1 VPDEQT
7 PHHVLVVGEA
17 LMDVVSSPAGELAY
31 PGGSPMNIAYGLAR
45 LGHPVDLLTRV
56 GRDEYGTRIL
66 DHLRSAGV
74 TVLPAS
80 VVDAPTSTARATIDD
95 EGVAS
100 YEFDIVWALPGMDA
114 GTSDAAGAPGAV
126 GAPGTVGGPGAPGIV
141 HTGSIGSV
149 LEPGAGRVRDVLAA
163 CPDALVSFDPNV
175 RPAIMGAHDD
185 VLPVVE
191 RLAATAHV
199 VKLSDEDASWLYPAF
214 TPEQTVAHLLG
225 LGPAVVAMT
234 LGGDGCLIASARDA
248 LRRSAF
254 ATTVVDT
261 IGAGDSFMSGMLDA
275 IIRSGLVDTIRAGE
289 VTAEDL
295 GRIADGGLA
304 SAAVTV
310 SRAGANPPTRAELA
324 AAAPGGAAS

>member
-1 VPDEQT
+1 MPDEQT

-66 DHLRSAGV
+66 DHLQSAGV

-114 GTSDAAGAPGAV
+114 VA
-126 GAPGTVGGPGAPGIV
+126 PGAPGIV

-149 LEPGAGRVRDVLAA
+149 LEPGAARVRDILAA
-163 CPDALVSFDPNV
+163 SGDALVSFDPNV

-191 RLAATAHV
+191 RLAAAAHV

-225 LGPAVVAMT
+225 LGPAVVAVT
-234 LGGDGCLIASARDA
+234 LGGDGCLIASARHS

-275 IIRSGLVDTIRAGE
+275 VIRSGLVDTIRAGE

-324 AAAPGGAAS
+324 TAARAG

>member
-1 VPDEQT
+1 MSDEQK
-7 PHHVLVVGEA
+7 PRRVLVVGEA
-17 LMDVVSSPAGELAY
+17 LMDVVSSAGGELAY

-66 DHLRSAGV
+66 DHLASAGV
-74 TVLPAS
+74 SVLPAS
-80 VVDAPTSTARATIDD
+80 VVDAVTSTARATIDA

-100 YEFDIVWALPGMDA
+100 YEFDIVWDLPAFEPGGD
-114 GTSDAAGAPGAV
+114 GSAPQ
-126 GAPGTVGGPGAPGIV
+126 IV
-141 HTGSIGSV
+141 HTGSIGAV
-149 LEPGAGRVRDVLAA
+149 LDPGADRVRDIVAA

-175 RPAIMGAHDD
+175 RPAIMGSHDE
-185 VLPVVE
+185 VLAVVE

-199 VKLSDEDASWLYPAF
+199 VKLSDEDAAWLYPACS
-214 TPEQTVAHLLG
+214 PEQAAAHLLG
-225 LGPAVVAMT
+225 LGPAVVAVT

-248 LRRSAF
+248 LRRPAF

-275 IIRSGLVDTIRAGE
+275 VIRSGLVDTLRSGRA
-289 VTAEDL
+289 TADDL
-295 GRIADGGLA
+295 SGIADGGLA

-310 SRAGANPPTRAELA
+310 SRAGANPPTRDELA
-324 AAAPGGAAS
+324 AARP